1 MVSNQTWLVK
11 ISVKLSIFIHRNSS
25 CKWTLISMKGRWFF
39 FLRKVVS
46 YLEQFVVLKDIEQ
59 HKKLA
64 FPKRQGNQACWLRR
78 SGHNFS
84 IPPPSCSFLHLF
96 SFLLEVAHSCNLL
109 IIQIRCRDPWI
120 VFAKKGCQR
129 KSCEEEMEDWEK
141 QQRTSTEF
149 RTLQNAPWKRYK
161 GKEKQEGGI
170 FHKELKKGILLVT
183 VRWV

>member
-1 MVSNQTWLVK
+1 MATHKPKVSSFQSLITKDVPMVSNQTWLVK

-25 CKWTLISMKGRWFF
+25 CKWTLISMKGWWVFF

-64 FPKRQGNQACWLRR
+64 FPRRQGNQACWPRR

-96 SFLLEVAHSCNLL
+96 SFLLEVAFVQPINYTDQMQRSL
-109 IIQIRCRDPWI
+109 DS
-120 VFAKKGCQR
+120 FCQKRLPTQKLWRGNGRLR
-129 KSCEEEMEDWEK
+129 KTTK
-141 QQRTSTEF
+141 NKYR
-149 RTLQNAPWKRYK
+149 
-161 GKEKQEGGI
+161 I
-170 FHKELKKGILLVT
+170 
-183 VRWV
+183 

>member
-1 MVSNQTWLVK
+1 MDINFYERQM
-11 ISVKLSIFIHRNSS
+11 I
-25 CKWTLISMKGRWFF
+25 F

-129 KSCEEEMEDWEK
+129 KSCEEEMED
-141 QQRTSTEF
+141 
-149 RTLQNAPWKRYK
+149 
-161 GKEKQEGGI
+161 
-170 FHKELKKGILLVT
+170 
-183 VRWV
+183 